1 MKNKILISLLC
12 LFVAGCGFQ
21 LRGSHNKDAVLPNQ
35 LKKVFL
41 DTQQL
46 YSGLA
51 YEIRYLFKSYG
62 TEFVENKE
70 LASLQLRILKA
81 HHEKRILSIG
91 SNAKAKE
98 NEIIYEIQFD
108 AIDENGK
115 QVMPPQKIRLTK
127 DYLDDDAA
135 KLGKEEEADIIR
147 KNLETRIAGM
157 IHRRLR
163 AHVVRLKDKTELT
176 SPSVRTKLI
185 PLQ

>member
-127 DYLDDDAA
+127 DYLDNINNAA
-135 KLGKEEEADIIR
+135 ANMAFTLSTGTLKLAGQAMWLAGNVTKGIGSA
-147 KNLETRIAGM
+147 LESAGEN
-157 IHRRLR
+157 REN
-163 AHVVRLKDKTELT
+163 KFGNEKT
-176 SPSVRTKLI
+176 
-185 PLQ
+185 